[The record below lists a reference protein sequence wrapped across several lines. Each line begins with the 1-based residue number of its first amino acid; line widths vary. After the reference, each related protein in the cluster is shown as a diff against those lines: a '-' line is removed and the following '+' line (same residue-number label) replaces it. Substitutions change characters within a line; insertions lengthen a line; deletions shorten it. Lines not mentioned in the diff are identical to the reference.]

1 MTLRQLGF
9 CWETVIGLEIHSRM
23 SSNLKLFSKAQTSSS
38 TPNHSVALFDAAIP
52 GSMPVINRNCIL
64 LATKAALALKSVINE
79 ECTFDRKHYFYHD
92 LPSGY
97 QITQF
102 FKPFATSGEVSFM
115 TDSVIKN
122 VKIEQ
127 IQIEQDSAKSLTDND
142 GKVLIDLNRA
152 GVGIL
157 EIVTKPDLRSS
168 NDTVVF
174 LKTIQQLLWYSG
186 IAPMEMDDGS
196 FRCDV
201 NISVRKAGE
210 EFGNRVE
217 LKHIHKFSSIGIA
230 IDYEKDR
237 QIEILENG
245 GQIDQETRGFDP
257 DTKSTFSLRE
267 KEEINEYYF
276 MQDPD
281 IPVIKLSK
289 EYIEKVSN
297 SLPESLDVRR
307 SRLTNDHKLLKETID
322 ILMSEPGAVEYYEL
336 VYKKL
341 AVSNSSKKLSKLV
354 GNWVIG
360 DLLGLLNKN
369 KMQIRQC
376 PVTADRFA
384 SLLGL
389 LISNSISGA
398 QAKKVLQL
406 MVNGSAESPENIAKA
421 NNWILDIDATQLE
434 ALCTE
439 VIELHPDIIKKI
451 QSGKERLMK
460 FLIGEIL
467 KKTKGKANPITVSE
481 ILKKRIY

>member
-1 MTLRQLGF
+1 MYQSVSYVRIYQVDIKLRR
-9 CWETVIGLEIHSRM
+9 TNSDRA
-23 SSNLKLFSKAQTSSS
+23 SKQI
-38 TPNHSVALFDAAIP
+38 D
-52 GSMPVINRNCIL
+52 
-64 LATKAALALKSVINE
+64 
-79 ECTFDRKHYFYHD
+79 FYD
-92 LPSGY
+92 
-97 QITQF
+97 F
-102 FKPFATSGEVSFM
+102 EK
-115 TDSVIKN
+115 
-122 VKIEQ
+122 
-127 IQIEQDSAKSLTDND
+127 DSAKSLTDND

-152 GVGIL
+152 GV
-157 EIVTKPDLRSS
+157 
-168 NDTVVF
+168 
-174 LKTIQQLLWYSG
+174 
-186 IAPMEMDDGS
+186 APMEMDDGS

-245 GQIDQETRGFDP
+245 GQIEQETRGFDP

-276 MQDPD
+276 MQ
-281 IPVIKLSK
+281 
-289 EYIEKVSN
+289 EKVSN

-341 AVSNSSKKLSKLV
+341 AVSKSSKKLSKLV

-389 LISNSISGA
+389 LISNTISGA

-439 VIELHPDIIKKI
+439 VIELHPDIVIL
-451 QSGKERLMK
+451 SCDNCRL
-460 FLIGEIL
+460 
-467 KKTKGKANPITVSE
+467 
-481 ILKKRIY
+481 KRFKVEKNV